1 MTPETRGAPRQAAL
15 LRVYALASDR
25 FEGRALTTAIVGAAR
40 EAKLAGATV
49 LPAIMGY
56 GRHGYETALS
66 VALYQ
71 PENQPMIVELV
82 DDVERILA
90 FLPTLRAMNAEGR
103 LTTVERL
110 EVRSYR
116 SGSELGPTTAD
127 GA

>member
-1 MTPETRGAPRQAAL
+1 VTPETRSAPRGAVL

-25 FEGRALTTAIVGAAR
+25 FQGRALTTAIVGAAR
-40 EAKLAGATV
+40 EAELAGATV

-71 PENQPMIVELV
+71 PEKQPMIVELV
-82 DDVERILA
+82 DDAERILA
-90 FLPTLRAMNAEGR
+90 FLPTLQAMNVEGR
-103 LTTVERL
+103 LTTLVRL

-116 SGSELGPTTAD
+116 SGSEPGGSTDD
-127 GA
+127 G

>member
-1 MTPETRGAPRQAAL
+1 MTPESRSAPRGAAL

-40 EAKLAGATV
+40 EANLAGATV
-49 LPAIMGY
+49 LPAIMGF
-56 GRHGYETALS
+56 GRHGYETAMS

-71 PENQPMIVELV
+71 PENQPMIVEVV
-82 DDVERILA
+82 DDAERILA
-90 FLPTLRAMNAEGR
+90 FLPTLQEMNVDGR

-116 SGSELGPTTAD
+116 SGSDLGPTATD